1 MFSAFMQYKEVLV
14 TGGTG
19 PLGRYVCP
27 SLIGHGFLPR
37 LFVRLGSEAGIAPDV
52 RERCRVTPGELTVR
66 ESVEMGAQG
75 TSAIVHLAEIWKEQP
90 PRGIPFEEAH
100 VHATANL
107 LHSASFWGIRRLIF
121 VSVAGARPADTDPY
135 FDARGRAEA
144 LVRGSELSW
153 TVFRPAPWYD
163 LRDGTPRVS
172 TNYLEALGGAIADSV
187 RRQDTVGRVYEDASA
202 DRFPW
207 QELSRLSGHPPPNQ

>member
-1 MFSAFMQYKEVLV
+1 MYSAFMQYKEVLV

-19 PLGRYVCP
+19 PLGRFVCP

-37 LFVRLGSEAGIAPDV
+37 LFVRLGFEGGIAPDV

-100 VHATANL
+100 V
-107 LHSASFWGIRRLIF
+107 
-121 VSVAGARPADTDPY
+121 
-135 FDARGRAEA
+135 
-144 LVRGSELSW
+144 
-153 TVFRPAPWYD
+153 
-163 LRDGTPRVS
+163 
-172 TNYLEALGGAIADSV
+172 
-187 RRQDTVGRVYEDASA
+187 
-202 DRFPW
+202 
-207 QELSRLSGHPPPNQ
+207 

>member
-1 MFSAFMQYKEVLV
+1 MQYNEILV

-37 LFVRLGSEAGIAPDV
+37 LFVRLGSEERIAPDL

-75 TSAIVHLAEIWKEQP
+75 TSAIVHLAEMWKEQP
-90 PRGIPFEEAH
+90 RRGIPFEETY

-107 LHSASFWGIRRLIF
+107 LHSASVWGIRRLIF
-121 VSVAGARPADTDPY
+121 VSVPEAHPGDPDPY

-144 LVRGSELSW
+144 LARGSELSW

-163 LRDGTPRVS
+163 LRDGSPRVS
-172 TNYLEALGGAIADSV
+172 TNYLEELAGAIAESV
-187 RRQDTVGRVYEDASA
+187 RRQDTVGRVYEDAST

-207 QELSRLSGHPPPNQ
+207 KDLSRGS

>member
-1 MFSAFMQYKEVLV
+1 MYSAFMQYKEVLV

-37 LFVRLGSEAGIAPDV
+37 LFVRLGSEGTIAPDV
-52 RERCRVTPGELTVR
+52 RERCRVTPGDLMVR

-90 PRGIPFEEAH
+90 PQGIPFEEAY
-100 VHATANL
+100 VRATANV
-107 LHSASFWGIRRLIF
+107 LHSASVWGIGRLIF
-121 VSVAGARPADTDPY
+121 VSVAGARPGDTDPY

-144 LVRGSELSW
+144 LVRGSQLSW

-163 LRDGTPRVS
+163 LLDGTPRVP
-172 TNYLEALGGAIADSV
+172 TEYLVGLAGAIAESV
-187 RRQDTVGRVYEDASA
+187 QRQDTVGRVFGESLPGTP
-202 DRFPW
+202 RHEENPG
-207 QELSRLSGHPPPNQ
+207 R